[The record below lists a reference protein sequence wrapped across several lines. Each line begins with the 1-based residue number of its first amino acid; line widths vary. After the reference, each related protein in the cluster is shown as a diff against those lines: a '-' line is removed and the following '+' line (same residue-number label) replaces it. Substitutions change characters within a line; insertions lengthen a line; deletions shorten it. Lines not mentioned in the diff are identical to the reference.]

1 VPVGHRDGRVEPT
14 GRIVP
19 GMRTATGLLMCG
31 AGASALAWP
40 SATVRALGLLFG
52 LNLLVTGTIRAGL
65 LLVVPGY
72 PRLYRIAGVV
82 CGGLS
87 AVAGLVCLRSTTV
100 SVVLLIVVVLA
111 GWAVN
116 ALLGS
121 LLGTDGAAESRSNR
135 YVVAGSALLV
145 AAVIGL
151 IRPELEPA
159 TLLRIGG
166 AVLLCAGTVQ
176 LVRSIAGLRVAYRAQ
191 V

>member
-1 VPVGHRDGRVEPT
+1 VGHRDGRVEPT
-14 GRIVP
+14 GRTLHR
-19 GMRTATGLLMCG
+19 MRMATGVLMIG

-40 SATVRALGLLFG
+40 SAMVRVLGLLFG
-52 LNLLVTGTIRAGL
+52 LNLVVTGAIRAGL

-82 CGGLS
+82 GGVLTTI
-87 AVAGLVCLRSTTV
+87 AGLVCLRSIAV
-100 SVVLLIVVVLA
+100 SVVLLIVVVTA
-111 GWAVN
+111 GWALN
-116 ALLGS
+116 ALLGTWLS
-121 LLGTDGAAESRSNR
+121 VDGAAESRTNR

-159 TLLRIGG
+159 TLVRTGG
-166 AVLLCAGTVQ
+166 AVLLCAGTAQ
-176 LVRSIAGLRVAYRAQ
+176 LVRSIAGLQVAYRAQ